1 MVAYQPGPR
10 AKQGRYGGRSRKE
23 WAACLVG
30 AVEVRQLRRARQVS
44 FVACVHIQGN
54 LSKKR

>member
-30 AVEVRQLRRARQVS
+30 AVEVRQLQVS